1 MLDSPG
7 ARVVV
12 AGSGAYA
19 AGSRLP
25 AVGSVADTVAD
36 LGRCL
41 VERAGLAPAGL
52 TTLIDPADPVELG
65 AALVEAAG
73 QASDALVFHYVGH
86 GLVGAD
92 GELYLATYAT
102 VDPGEGII
110 QHQALPYAAVR
121 QALARCAAPHVLV
134 ILDCCFSG
142 RATPGARDPGRQVL
156 DATPQGTY
164 LLTAAGRDQAAWAPA
179 GERHTAFTGA
189 LLELLT
195 VGDPAAP
202 GLLTLDDVYRCL
214 SRTLPARGF
223 APPRRQATDQGD
235 RQPLAPNPARGGTD
249 RPGFSPYQGLAAF
262 GPDDAAYFFGRTEL
276 TRVLVDRV
284 AQQVA
289 TGELLVV
296 TGPSGSGKSSL
307 LRAGLVSS
315 LRCSPGTEIAVLTP
329 GSDPVGTLAARFA
342 HLDGSRPSGPRAHP
356 ADPHPTGPR
365 AHPADP
371 HAADLR
377 ARTDGAHPADLR
389 ARLEGDPGALAV
401 LFEGAL
407 GARQAVVIVDQFEE
421 VFTACADEEQ
431 RRVFVHA
438 LHALAA
444 RAAVVIGVRADF
456 FGHCAAHGQLVP
468 ALGHAVVVGP
478 MTPAQLRQTIEGP
491 ARQAGLALQPG
502 LIELIL
508 EDLGH
513 DPGDTEPRPGGAAML
528 PLLSHAL
535 LVTWQHRE
543 GSVLTM
549 AGYRATGGIRQAIAR
564 TADATH
570 DHLDL
575 HGRQSARLLLTRLV
589 RLGEGQDD
597 TRRVL
602 PLSDLLPA
610 ADSPQYASTRE
621 VLDRFVRA
629 RLLTVH
635 ADTAQI
641 AHEALIRAWPQ
652 LRLWIET
659 DRTTLLIHQQLGE
672 DAADWTR
679 HERDP
684 AFLYRGTRLSAAHEA
699 ATLWRT
705 DPGRYPALTDHT
717 REFLRAGQGAAARR
731 ALRWRLS
738 LITLVALLVMSV
750 AGFGATT
757 YMAADAARERAR
769 ALSRQLAAQSENIGD
784 TDIDL
789 SRRLSTAAWHVAP
802 TDEARLSLLKQLHDP
817 ERAILRQ
824 GVVFVSFDK
833 AGSRLVTSNGD
844 GVLRFWD
851 GHTGGAIPVFR
862 GLAAEASRMELN
874 EDASRALTVSQTGVA
889 QLWNAVT
896 GAPIGAPIEGAA
908 GTPYPSFSP
917 DGSLLAVSG
926 GSNAVRV
933 VDTATGKAVVT
944 LSGLVDSTVFVAF
957 SRDGSRLATSSAR
970 AAQLWDLTTGEA
982 VATVSGRQDY
992 QAYFDEFNAD
1002 GSRWALLRGDGLSLR
1017 DGVTGRE
1024 ISKLTSPEEFGFS
1037 PDGSRLLVLGK
1048 TAQLRDAA
1056 TGDLIAQLGK
1066 IGYAV
1071 FSRDG
1076 SRMAAA
1082 GPGVVKVWEASS
1094 GRLLAELHGHAGQ
1107 IDAMEFSPDGARLAS
1122 AGGDRTVRLWD
1133 VRSGKAIATM
1143 AEQTG
1148 ELRQV
1153 VFSPDGSLLA
1163 STYHDSDVRLSDG
1176 RTGEVVTFL
1185 AGHEGAVYDL
1195 TFSPDG
1201 TRLVA
1206 IAEGGTARLWD
1217 TTTTRAT
1224 TYQGHEALV
1233 HGVAVSPDGA
1243 RLATAGWDGT
1253 AKLWSGG
1260 GPPVTHEHGK
1270 GRLYG
1275 VAFSHDGSRVA
1286 VSGHSGVVEILDAR
1300 TGRTVTRLAGHSGP
1314 VKAAV
1319 FRPDGS
1325 RVATVGDDGD
1335 VRLWKSAGG
1344 ASVAVVPG
1352 GNGPVLAAAYH
1363 PDGSRLATGDYNGG
1377 VSLRDGGTGRPV
1389 LSLRGHLGA
1398 VYAVAFSPDGSRLAS
1413 GGHDGIIRL
1422 WDPATGKLVV
1432 TLKGHTGPV
1441 YGLDF
1446 SPDGSRLASGGKDG
1460 TVKLWDLVT
1469 SKPITALLGHGAPVY
1484 SVAFTADSSGLLSGG
1499 KDGTAR
1505 LWRLRR
1511 PADPFS
1517 AVCEQLGEPMSQQ
1530 EWTQYLRDEPFEQVC
1545 PDPR

>member
-12 AGSGAYA
+12 AGSGTYA

-121 QALARCAAPHVLV
+121 QALARCAAPHVV
-134 ILDCCFSG
+134 VVLDCCFSG
-142 RATPGARDPGRQVL
+142 RATPGGRDPGRQVL

-235 RQPLAPNPARGGTD
+235 RQPLAPNPARGGGA

-262 GPDDAAYFFGRTEL
+262 GPDDADYFFGRTEL

-342 HLDGSRPSGPRAHP
+342 DLDG
-356 ADPHPTGPR
+356 T
-365 AHPADP
+365 
-371 HAADLR
+371 
-377 ARTDGAHPADLR
+377 HPADLR
-389 ARLEGDPGALAV
+389 ARLAGDPGALAV
-401 LFEGAL
+401 LFEQAL
-407 GARQAVVIVDQFEE
+407 GDRQAVVIVDQFEE
-421 VFTACADEEQ
+421 VFTACADEEP
-431 RRVFVHA
+431 RRVFIQA
-438 LHALAA
+438 LHELAG

-468 ALGHAVVVGP
+468 ALGRAVVVGP
-478 MTPAQLRQTIEGP
+478 MTPAQLRQSIEGP
-491 ARQAGLALQPG
+491 ARQAGLTLQPG

-610 ADSPQYASTRE
+610 ADSPQHATTRE

-679 HERDP
+679 HGRDP

-717 REFLRAGQGAAARR
+717 REFLRAGQGAATRR

-738 LITLVALLVMSV
+738 LITLVVLLIMSA

-757 YMAADAARERAR
+757 YMAADAAQERAR

-824 GVVFVSFDK
+824 GVAFVRFDK

-851 GHTGGAIPVFR
+851 GHTGGAIPVFT
-862 GLAAEASRMELN
+862 GLAAEASRMEIN
-874 EDASRALTVSQTGVA
+874 EDASRVLTVSQTGVA
-889 QLWNAVT
+889 RLWNAVT
-896 GAPIGAPIEGAA
+896 GAPIGAPVEGAA
-908 GTPYPSFSP
+908 GTPYPGFSP

-926 GSNAVRV
+926 GADAVRV
-933 VDTATGKAVVT
+933 VDTATGKVSVT
-944 LSGLVDSTVFVAF
+944 LSGLEDGTVLVAF
-957 SRDGSRLATSSAR
+957 SRDGSRVVTSSAR
-970 AAQLWDLTTGEA
+970 AAQLWDLATGEPI
-982 VATVSGRQDY
+982 ATVSRGRSW
-992 QAYFDEFNAD
+992 QAHFDQFNAD
-1002 GSRWALLRGDGLSLR
+1002 GSRWAMLAGDGLSLR

-1024 ISKLTSPEEFGFS
+1024 IETLTPSGEFGFS

-1066 IGYAV
+1066 TGYTV
-1071 FSRDG
+1071 FSPDG
-1076 SRMAAA
+1076 SRMATA
-1082 GPGVVKVWEASS
+1082 GPGVLKVWETSS
-1094 GRLLAELHGHAGQ
+1094 GKLLAALQGHTGQ
-1107 IDAMEFSPDGARLAS
+1107 IDDMKFSPDGSRLAS
-1122 AGGDRTVRLWD
+1122 AGSDRTVRLWD
-1133 VRSGKAIATM
+1133 VRDGEAVATM
-1143 AEQTG
+1143 AEQAG
-1148 ELRQV
+1148 QLRQV
-1153 VFSPDGSLLA
+1153 VFSPDGALLA
-1163 STYHDSDVRLSDG
+1163 STYDDSDVRLSDAK
-1176 RTGEVVTFL
+1176 TGEVITFL

-1195 TFSPDG
+1195 TFSPDS
-1201 TRLVA
+1201 TRLVTTA
-1206 IAEGGTARLWD
+1206 ADGTARMWD

-1243 RLATAGWDGT
+1243 RLATVGWDGT

-1270 GRLYG
+1270 GRLYA
-1275 VAFSHDGSRVA
+1275 VAYDHDGSRVA

-1300 TGRTVTRLAGHSGP
+1300 TGRTVTELAGHSGP
-1314 VKAAV
+1314 VKAAA

-1344 ASVAVVPG
+1344 ASIAVVPG
-1352 GNGPVLAAAYH
+1352 GNGPVLSAAYH

-1389 LSLRGHLGA
+1389 LSLRGHMGA

-1446 SPDGSRLASGGKDG
+1446 SPDGARLASAGKDG

-1484 SVAFTADSSGLLSGG
+1484 SVAFTSDSSRLLSGG

-1517 AVCEQLGEPMSQQ
+1517 AVCEQLGEPMTQQ